1 MASLTRSRL
10 SKLLT
15 VIARIKTNLIKYFFF
30 GNSIT
35 DDGYLRLAYML
46 GRFLIFLP
54 LSLCATL
61 VLGVYSLFRPV
72 KIFMLRC
79 DRSKI
84 SFIVE
89 DLEVALRIEAH
100 NTKISG
106 SKPALIF
113 AVLDCDSPNRAF
125 TAMYGRV
132 VPFLDDD
139 RPFFRGIIRYTLPI
153 LRIRRQYLR
162 CWQSDSQMT
171 IWASETPTTS
181 LTRSD
186 ENLGRDLENK
196 LFKNEKKEYICI
208 GLPDK
213 IYYQNKIKTEHPI
226 ARSSDLYPSFP
237 SWENYFSSAQTLIK
251 SGYQV
256 LRMGQIVENSLPQSE
271 NPGIIDYAKNF
282 RSEFGDVW
290 LLTNCKFAISGNGT
304 GFYWISVAINKPVV
318 LTDLPSP
325 QKTSYGAND
334 LFLPLLAWS
343 RSAEKLL
350 PFSWLIK
357 NREWATNRH
366 HIEGDI
372 EIVKNSA
379 EEITEVVLE
388 MNQRLDG
395 TWIETDEDVE
405 LQNRFK
411 KLRANVPKWQ
421 VQESVR
427 IGADFLRRYQH
438 LL

>member
-1 MASLTRSRL
+1 M
-10 SKLLT
+10 
-15 VIARIKTNLIKYFFF
+15 IARVKINLIKYFFF

-35 DDGYLRLAYML
+35 NDGYLRLAYLL
-46 GRFLIFLP
+46 GRFLVFLP

-61 VLGVYSLFRPV
+61 LLGVYSLFRPV

-84 SFIVE
+84 SFVVE

-106 SKPALIF
+106 AKPALLF

-132 VPFLDDD
+132 LPFLDDD
-139 RPFFRGIIRYTLPI
+139 RPFARGIIRYTLPI
-153 LRIRRQYLR
+153 LRIDRQYLR
-162 CWQSDSQMT
+162 CWQSSDQMT
-171 IWASETPTTS
+171 IWASKTPITS

-186 ENLGRDLENK
+186 SNLGHDLENK

-208 GLPDK
+208 GLPDRL
-213 IYYQNKIKTEHPI
+213 YYETKIKNEYPI

-237 SWENYFSSAQTLIK
+237 SWENYFSSAHTLIK

-256 LRMGQIVENSLPQSE
+256 IRMGQIVEESMPQSG

-282 RSEFGDVW
+282 RTEFGDVW
-290 LLTNCKFAISGNGT
+290 LLANCKFAISGNGT
-304 GFYWISVAINKPVV
+304 GFYWISAAMNKPVV
-318 LTDLPSP
+318 LTDVPSP

-343 RSAEKLL
+343 RSDKKLL

-357 NREWATNRH
+357 NVEWATNRH

-372 EIVKNSA
+372 EIIKNTA
-379 EEITEVVLE
+379 EEINEVVLE
-388 MNQRLDG
+388 MDQRLNG

-411 KLRANVPKWQ
+411 KLRENVPKWR
-421 VQESVR
+421 VQEGVR
-427 IGADFLRRYQH
+427 IGADFLRRYQ
-438 LL
+438 LLL

>member
-304 GFYWISVAINKPVV
+304 DFYWISVAMNKPVV

-350 PFSWLIK
+350 PFSWLIE

>member
-1 MASLTRSRL
+1 M
-10 SKLLT
+10 
-15 VIARIKTNLIKYFFF
+15 IARVKTRLIKYFFF

-35 DDGYLRLAYML
+35 DDGYLRLAYLL

-61 VLGVYSLFRPV
+61 VLGIFSLFRPV

-100 NTKISG
+100 NTKTSG
-106 SKPALIF
+106 AKPALMF
-113 AVLDCDSPNRAF
+113 AILDCDSPNRAF

-132 VPFLDDD
+132 LPFLDDD
-139 RPFFRGIIRYTLPI
+139 RPFFRGVIRYLFPI
-153 LRIRRQYLR
+153 LRIRRGYLKV
-162 CWQSDSQMT
+162 WQSSDQMT
-171 IWASETPTTS
+171 IWASKSPVNS
-181 LTRSD
+181 LTRGDAS
-186 ENLGRDLENK
+186 LGRDLETK
-196 LFKNEKKEYICI
+196 LFTNKKTEYICM
-208 GLPDK
+208 GLPERL
-213 IYYQNKIKTEHPI
+213 YYEHKFETEYPI

-237 SWENYFSSAQTLIK
+237 SWENYFLSAETLIK

-256 LRMGQIVENSLPQSE
+256 VRMGQIVENAMPQSG

-282 RSEFGDVW
+282 RTEFGDVW
-290 LLTNCKFAISGNGT
+290 LLTNCKFAVSGNGT
-304 GFYWISVAINKPVV
+304 GFYWISAAMNKPVV
-318 LTDLPSP
+318 CTDIPSP
-325 QKTSYGAND
+325 QKTTYGVND

-343 RSAEKLL
+343 RNEKMLL

-366 HIEGDI
+366 FIEGDI
-372 EIVKNSA
+372 EIIKNTA
-379 EEITEVVLE
+379 EEINEVVFE

-405 LQNRFK
+405 LQIRYK
-411 KLRANVPKWQ
+411 KLREAVPKWH
-421 VQESVR
+421 VQEGVR
-427 IGADFLRRYQH
+427 IGAAFLRRYQH

>member
-1 MASLTRSRL
+1 MASLTRSQL

-15 VIARIKTNLIKYFFF
+15 VIARIKINLIKYFFF

-35 DDGYLRLAYML
+35 NDGYLRLAYLL

-79 DRSKI
+79 DVSRI

-100 NTKISG
+100 NTKILG
-106 SKPALIF
+106 AKPSLIF

-125 TAMYGRV
+125 TAMYARV
-132 VPFLDDD
+132 VQFLDDD
-139 RPFFRGIIRYTLPI
+139 RAIARGIIRYTLPI
-153 LRIRRQYLR
+153 LGVKRKYLARRQSENQMIIWSKSPPTLTFTDAEKQKGSDLQKILLSDPAKPFVCIALPENSYYLSKYSA
-162 CWQSDSQMT
+162 SDSLESNLNIFSCM
-171 IWASETPTTS
+171 PTWESYYHCVNS
-181 LTRSD
+181 LSD
-186 ENLGRDLENK
+186 A
-196 LFKNEKKEYICI
+196 
-208 GLPDK
+208 GLAV
-213 IYYQNKIKTEHPI
+213 I
-226 ARSSDLYPSFP
+226 
-237 SWENYFSSAQTLIK
+237 
-251 SGYQV
+251 
-256 LRMGQIVENSLPQSE
+256 RMGQSVDNAIDPTSCK
-271 NPGIIDYAKNF
+271 IIDYAANL
-282 RSEFGDVW
+282 RSEFGDIW
-290 LLTNCKFAISGNGT
+290 LLGNSKFVIAGGGT
-304 GFYWISVAINKPVV
+304 GVYWPSSALNKPSVI
-318 LTDLPSP
+318 TDSYAASSSTVCPS
-325 QKTSYGAND
+325 D
-334 LFLPLLAWS
+334 LNIHQLAWS
-343 RSAEKLL
+343 RSAKKLM
-350 PFSWLIK
+350 PFSWLISQQGAWAQRRNLIAGDFEIIK
-357 NREWATNRH
+357 NT
-366 HIEGDI
+366 
-372 EIVKNSA
+372 A

-411 KLRANVPKWQ
+411 KLRENVPKWQ
-421 VQESVR
+421 IQEGVR

>member
-1 MASLTRSRL
+1 MFAQTKSR
-10 SKLLT
+10 
-15 VIARIKTNLIKYFFF
+15 LIKYFFF

-35 DDGYLRLAYML
+35 NDGYWRLAYLL
-46 GRFLIFLP
+46 GRFLVFLP

-100 NTKISG
+100 NQKTTG
-106 SKPALIF
+106 ARRPLIF

-139 RPFFRGIIRYTLPI
+139 RPFARGIIRYVVPI
-153 LRIRRQYLR
+153 FRLSRQYLK
-162 CWQSDSQMT
+162 CWQSENQMEVWKNQNPS
-171 IWASETPTTS
+171 ILFTPK
-181 LTRSD
+181 D
-186 ENLGRDLENK
+186 QKIGRDLEHKFRANTV
-196 LFKNEKKEYICI
+196 NEFVCI
-208 GLPDK
+208 GLPER
-213 IYYQNKIKTEHPI
+213 IYYETKFAQEHE
-226 ARSSDLYPSFP
+226 SSINQDLFTMMP
-237 SWENYFSSAQTLIK
+237 SWETYLPSTIK
-251 SGYQV
+251 LTEAGLDV
-256 LRMGQIVENSLPQSE
+256 LRMGQIVEESITQSG

-282 RSEFGDVW
+282 RTEFGDVW
-290 LLTNCKFAISGNGT
+290 LLSQCKFAVAGNGT
-304 GFYWISVAINKPVV
+304 GFYWISSSLNRPVV
-318 LTDLPSP
+318 ITDLPSP

-343 RSAEKLL
+343 RSEKKLL
-350 PFSWLIK
+350 PFAWLID
-357 NREWATNRH
+357 NREWATNRQ
-366 HIEGDI
+366 HIDGDI

-388 MNQRLDG
+388 MNQRIDG
-395 TWIETDEDVE
+395 TWVETQEDVE
-405 LQNRFK
+405 LQERFK
-411 KLRANVPKWQ
+411 KLRQHQPRWK
-421 VQESVR
+421 VQQSVR
-427 IGADFLRRYQH
+427 IGAAFLRRYQH